1 MQAARG
7 GGAPRRQAA
16 SQSEGAAPA
25 TGQTDEARES
35 RKQAPRD
42 PYFRPGRATMTN
54 VTGYFPP
61 AVKKLLRMIAA
72 EEETTIQELMAEAL
86 NDLFAKRGK
95 PEIAPRE
102 DAGEGRGGR
111 RARTKSGDGAE
122 ARA

>member
-7 GGAPRRQAA
+7 GGAPRSRQAA
-16 SQSEGAAPA
+16 PSAP
-25 TGQTDEARES
+25 QVHEARS
-35 RKQAPRD
+35 APQPQVPRD
-42 PYFRPGRATMTN
+42 PHFRPGRAEMTN

>member
-1 MQAARG
+1 
-7 GGAPRRQAA
+7 
-16 SQSEGAAPA
+16 
-25 TGQTDEARES
+25 
-35 RKQAPRD
+35 
-42 PYFRPGRATMTN
+42 
-54 VTGYFPP
+54 
-61 AVKKLLRMIAA
+61 MIAA

-102 DAGEGRGGR
+102 NAGEGRGGR

>member
-1 MQAARG
+1 
-7 GGAPRRQAA
+7 
-16 SQSEGAAPA
+16 
-25 TGQTDEARES
+25 
-35 RKQAPRD
+35 
-42 PYFRPGRATMTN
+42 MTN

-102 DAGEGRGGR
+102 NAGEGRGGR
-111 RARTKSGDGAE
+111 RARTKSGDEPRPAPKSG
-122 ARA
+122 RAVPDLLLKSRA